1 MKRSKTDT
9 PSLYKKKRNRLCLF
23 LMLATGL
30 SACGGETETEA
41 VSDEPAAVE
50 ADAGSAKT
58 IEWDYENTNWE
69 QISGTECRASVQSP
83 VNINTQEVIEA
94 ELADIRYEYEPF
106 PMKIVDNGHT
116 VQVYGTERSF
126 ITVEGKRYQFKQFH
140 FHYPSEHTINGE
152 RHPLEMHLVHQEEGT
167 SNLAVL
173 AVFIEEANTA
183 NPFLEKVFTQIPV
196 QKEEEVQTEVQL
208 TLSDYIPPSQMHYT
222 YIGSLT
228 TPPCT
233 VGVDWIVFRE
243 PIQASEEQIAKFSA
257 LYANNAR
264 PVQPLNNRRVLKTE
278 E

>member
-1 MKRSKTDT
+1 MVII
-9 PSLYKKKRNRLCLF
+9 
-23 LMLATGL
+23 TGL
-30 SACGGETETEA
+30 SACGGETEIEA
-41 VSDEPAAVE
+41 IADEPVAVE
-50 ADAGSAKT
+50 AEPETAGAA
-58 IEWDYENTNWE
+58 EWNYENTNWE
-69 QISGTECRASVQSP
+69 EISGAECQANVQSP
-83 VNINTQEVIEA
+83 VNISTQEAIEA
-94 ELADIRYEYEPF
+94 ELSDIRYEYEPF

-116 VQVYGTERSF
+116 VQVYGTESSF
-126 ITVEGKRYQFKQFH
+126 ITVEGKRYQFRQFH
-140 FHYPSEHTINGE
+140 FHYPSEHTIDGK

-173 AVFIEEANTA
+173 AVFIEEGTA
-183 NPFLEKVFTQIPV
+183 DNPFLEKVFTQIPA

-208 TLSDYIPPSQMHYT
+208 MLSDYVPPSQAHYT

-243 PIQASEEQIAKFSA
+243 PLQASEEQIAKFSA

-264 PVQPLNNRRVLKTE
+264 PVQALNNRRVLKTE